1 MTQHLMLYTDGGAR
15 GNPGPS
21 GIGAVLCGEDGK
33 QIDSC
38 KEFIGTATN
47 NEAEYKA
54 LIAGLRMAQKHKP
67 IRLTAFMDSLLICN
81 QMLGIYRVK
90 HEGMKPL
97 HREAAALAMT
107 LKKVSFVH
115 IPREENCAAD
125 KLVNEAIDEALIN
138 KKPSKKPDVVSGGQI
153 DLF

>member
-1 MTQHLMLYTDGGAR
+1 MLYTDGGAR

-33 QIDSC
+33 TIDFY

-54 LIAGLRMAQKHKP
+54 LIAGLKLAQKHKP
-67 IRLTAFMDSLLICN
+67 ARVTAYMDSLLICN

-97 HREAAALAMT
+97 HREAAALTIA
-107 LKKVSFVH
+107 LKHVSFVH
-115 IPREENCAAD
+115 IPREENNAAD
-125 KLVNEAIDEALIN
+125 KLVNEAIDEALKN
-138 KKPSKKPDVVSGGQI
+138 EKTPHKPGVACGGQI